1 LVYIK
6 KGKRENGS
14 ERMEQ
19 KIKMGLIGATH
30 PHSRFHLRTMELMD
44 EVESVLVYDADEKAL
59 KELRRD
65 MGSKIEHT
73 YTDLDKILERDDICA
88 VFSVMKNDE
97 NVDTIIKAAEAGK
110 HIMSEKP
117 VAISSPEMKRAIEAV
132 EKANV
137 NLSVCYQNRFNPIS
151 LHIKQLIAD
160 GLLGRP
166 LTFEAKMIT
175 SQVKFRNPKL
185 WLFDKQQAGGGI
197 LSWLGCHY
205 IDGLRFWLQDE
216 VVSVS
221 AMVGTLGGEEID
233 VEDTACMTMKF
244 SQGTIGT
251 FQAGYLLPISK
262 SGYSGATY
270 DTYIAI
276 KGSAGRLSWTPTA
289 KGDPTLFVESATDA
303 WAAAP
308 QRRFSYAFAH
318 SEAYGGVYG
327 LEFIKT
333 FIKAA
338 LTGKEPLNAGYD
350 ALRVLEIIEAAYES
364 SETGRRV
371 DIL

>member
-1 LVYIK
+1 
-6 KGKRENGS
+6 
-14 ERMEQ
+14 MEQ

-44 EVESVLVYDADEKAL
+44 EVESVLVYDADEEAL
-59 KELRRD
+59 SELQKD
-65 MGSKIEHT
+65 MGSKIEKT
-73 YTDLDKILERDDICA
+73 YTDLEKMLERDDVFA

-117 VAISSPEMKRAIEAV
+117 AAVNSTEMKRAIEVV
-132 EKANV
+132 EKAGV
-137 NLSVCYQNRFNPIS
+137 ALSLCYQNRFNPIS
-151 LHIKQLIAD
+151 LKIKQLVAD
-160 GLLGRP
+160 GVLGRP
-166 LTFEAKMIT
+166 LTFEAKMVT
-175 SQVKFRNPKL
+175 SQVKFRNPGL
-185 WLFDKQQAGGGI
+185 WLFDKKQSGGGI

-221 AMVGTLGGEEID
+221 AMVGTLGGEAID
-233 VEDTACMTMKF
+233 VEDAACMTMKF
-244 SQGTIGT
+244 SKGTIGT
-251 FQAGYLLPISK
+251 FHAGYLLPISEG
-262 SGYSGATY
+262 GYSGATY

-276 KGSAGRLSWTPTA
+276 KGSHGRLSWTPTA
-289 KGDPTLFVESATDA
+289 KGNPTLFVESATGV
-303 WAAAP
+303 WSSAP
-308 QRRFSYAFAH
+308 QRKFSYTFAR

-327 LEFIKT
+327 LEFIRAFVKS
-333 FIKAA
+333 A
-338 LTGKEPLNAGYD
+338 LTGEEPPNTGYD

-371 DIL
+371 DITSL

>member
-1 LVYIK
+1 
-6 KGKRENGS
+6 
-14 ERMEQ
+14 ME

-30 PHSRFHLRTMELMD
+30 PHSRFHLRTLELMD
-44 EVESVLVYDADEKAL
+44 EVESVLVYDEDEKAL
-59 KELRRD
+59 AELREN
-65 MGSKIEHT
+65 MGSKIEET
-73 YTDLDKILERDDICA
+73 YTDLAKMLQRDDMPV
-88 VFSVMKNDE
+88 VFSVMKNDQ

-117 VAISSPEMKRAIEAV
+117 VAIDSQEMKRVIEVV
-132 EKANV
+132 EKAGV
-137 NLSVCYQNRFNPIS
+137 KLSVCYQNRFNPIS
-151 LHIKQLIAD
+151 LKMKQLIAD
-160 GLLGRP
+160 GVLGRP

-185 WLFDKQQAGGGI
+185 WLFDKKQAGGGI
-197 LSWLGCHY
+197 LVWLGCHY

-233 VEDTACMTMKF
+233 VEDAACMTMKF

-251 FQAGYLLPISK
+251 FHAGYLLPISE

-270 DTYIAI
+270 DTYISI
-276 KGSAGRLSWTPTA
+276 KGSHGRLSWTPTA
-289 KGDPTLFVESATDA
+289 KGDPTLFVESGIDA

-308 QRRFSYAFAH
+308 QQKFAYKFAH

-327 LEFIKT
+327 LEFIKN
-333 FIKAA
+333 FVKSA
-338 LTGKEPLNAGYD
+338 LTGKEPPNTGYD

-364 SETGRRV
+364 SETGRRI
-371 DIL
+371 DIS